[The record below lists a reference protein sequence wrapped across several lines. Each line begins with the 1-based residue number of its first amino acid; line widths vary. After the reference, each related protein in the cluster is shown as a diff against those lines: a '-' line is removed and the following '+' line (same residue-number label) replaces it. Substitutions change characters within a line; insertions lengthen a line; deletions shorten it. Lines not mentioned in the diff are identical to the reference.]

1 MMNAARWALVT
12 VAALVLSG
20 VAQAAAPARIVLKSE
35 AVVTER
41 QVRLGALATIES
53 SELATVERLVAMPV
67 AMAPRPGY
75 TERITREE
83 LKRRL
88 RTVTPGIRSPL
99 AWEGADAVRIELA
112 TSLVEGDR
120 LRAMAIEH
128 ARSAFA
134 PRFAAVDVAALEN
147 VADVAVPPG
156 ALTLRPRVLQ
166 PEALAR
172 RVPVWID
179 VFVDNVFLRAVA
191 VAVQVEAFAP
201 ALVARAPL
209 AAGREVK
216 AADFEAR
223 RVDYAALGA
232 PAIDTGTALDG
243 LRLKRAMRAHAV
255 LLAADLEPRPA
266 VARGAPVTLQMT
278 TQSVRLEVRAT
289 ALADAAVGE
298 NIWVK
303 REPAGESL
311 RAHVVAPGIV
321 EIALK

>member
-1 MMNAARWALVT
+1 MMHATRRALVAT
-12 VAALVLSG
+12 LLCAG
-20 VAQAAAPARIVLKSE
+20 FAQAGAPARIVLKGD

-53 SELATVERLVAMPV
+53 ADLATVERLVAMPV

-75 TERITREE
+75 AKRLTRDE

-120 LRAMAIEH
+120 LRAMAVEH

-134 PRFAAVDVAALEN
+134 PRFADIDVVALEN

-156 ALTLRPRVLQ
+156 ALTLRPRMMQ
-166 PEALAR
+166 PDALAR

-179 VFVDNVFLRAVA
+179 VLVDNVFFRAVT
-191 VAVQVEAFAP
+191 VAVQVEAYAP
-201 ALVARAPL
+201 ALVARAGLP
-209 AAGREVK
+209 AGREVK
-216 AADFEAR
+216 GADFEAR
-223 RVDYAALGA
+223 RVDYAMLGSGVIETNA
-232 PAIDTGTALDG
+232 PLEG
-243 LRLKRAMRAHAV
+243 LRLKRALRANAV
-255 LLAADLEPRPA
+255 LLAADLQPRPA
-266 VARGAPVTLQMT
+266 VARGEPVTLQVST
-278 TQSVRLEVRAT
+278 KTVRLEVRAT
-289 ALADAAVGE
+289 ALADASVGE
-298 NIWVK
+298 DIWVK

-321 EIALK
+321 EVASK